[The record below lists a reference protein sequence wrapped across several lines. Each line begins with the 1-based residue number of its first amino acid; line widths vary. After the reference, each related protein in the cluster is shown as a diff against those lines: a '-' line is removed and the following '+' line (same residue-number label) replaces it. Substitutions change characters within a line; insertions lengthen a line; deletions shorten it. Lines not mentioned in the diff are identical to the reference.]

1 MPDPERREARARSA
15 RESLVRT
22 ALLPFLIGSDLARR
36 RLPWME
42 ARSGSSAGGDADSPL
57 VWLTACCHGDEV
69 GGMVVIQELFKALR
83 ARPLLRGTLRAF
95 PLMNPIGFDQCSRL
109 LPASGEDLNRAFPGD
124 PSGSLAGRIAHF
136 LFEQIVHSEPVLVL
150 DLHNDWIRS
159 IPYCV
164 IDARGG
170 EVSAASREAAIGH
183 ASGIGFPVVGETEVI
198 EGSLTHSLLARG
210 VPAVTLE
217 LGESHVVNEDNVAQA
232 AGAIWAALA
241 ELGMVAADGT
251 FPKPTAPTCPAG
263 SPLRYTNR
271 PLATKSGV
279 ARFICRPGQLVAQG
293 EPLVRVVNAFGR
305 QQEVLRAPA
314 EALVLGH
321 ADSSVVFPG
330 TPLLALAV
338 AW

>member
-1 MPDPERREARARSA
+1 MT
-15 RESLVRT
+15 T
-22 ALLPFLIGSDLARR
+22 ALRPFLTGSDLARR

-42 ARSGSSAGGDADSPL
+42 ARGETPGGPL
-57 VWLTACCHGDEV
+57 VWITACCHGDEV
-69 GGMVVIQELFKALR
+69 GGMVAIQELFKALR
-83 ARPLLRGTLRAF
+83 ASPLLRGTVRAF

-109 LPASGEDLNRAFPGD
+109 VPASGEDLNRAFPGD
-124 PSGSLAGRIAHF
+124 PAGTPAERIAHC
-136 LFEQIVHSEPVLVL
+136 LFQEIVREKPALVL

-164 IDARGG
+164 IDAGG
-170 EVSAASREAAIGH
+170 GKIAHALREEVIAH
-183 ASGIGFPVVGETEVI
+183 ACGIGFPVVGETGKEVI
-198 EGSLTHSLLARG
+198 EGSLTHSLLAHG
-210 VPAVTLE
+210 VAAMTLE
-217 LGESHVVNEDNVAQA
+217 LGESHVVNEENVAMA

-241 ELGMVAADGT
+241 RQGMVAAGDP
-251 FPKPTAPTCPAG
+251 FPAPVSPECPAG
-263 SPLRYTNR
+263 RVLRYTDR
-271 PLATKSGV
+271 PLASKSGV
-279 ARFICRPGQLVAQG
+279 ARFLCTPGQLVARG

-305 QQEVLRAPA
+305 QQEVLRAPV